1 MAAMANRVHA
11 ARGDKAAFF
20 WRRGA
25 AALAMLLA
33 LASAPLAPASTPTF
47 GGPGER
53 FADVEIKTI
62 PVAEGIHMLEGVGGN
77 IAVSVGPDGV
87 LMVDDQFAPLSER
100 IAAAID
106 RLGGGLPTYVIN
118 THHHGDHVGGNAF
131 FGREG
136 AILAHDNVRARLIA
150 GEAPAEELPI
160 ITFRERLR
168 LFFNGDEVVVLHLP
182 PSHTDGDV
190 VVWFKKAGVIH
201 LGDLLF
207 NGRFPFVDV
216 EGGGSVDGLIANLRE
231 MLGWLPEDIRVIPG
245 HGPLAGTA
253 EVREALNVIEQSQAM
268 VRAAVAEGALEELK
282 QNGFGRWQDWGSDII
297 SEQRWIEI
305 ILESDAAKGD

>member
-25 AALAMLLA
+25 MALAMLLA

-231 MLGWLPEDIRVIPG
+231 MLGWLPEDTRVIPG

-253 EVREALNVIEQSQAM
+253 EVREALNVIEESQAM

>member
-1 MAAMANRVHA
+1 MTAMANRVQG
-11 ARGDKAAFF
+11 ARGSAAAFS
-20 WRRGA
+20 A
-25 AALAMLLA
+25 LLALASALLA
-33 LASAPLAPASTPTF
+33 LASAPLALASAPSF

-62 PVAEGIHMLEGVGGN
+62 PVTEGISMLEGVGGN
-77 IAVSVGPDGV
+77 IGVSVGPDGV

-118 THHHGDHVGGNAF
+118 THYHGDHVGGNAF

-136 AILAHDNVRARLIA
+136 AVLAHDNVRVRLIA
-150 GEAPAEELPI
+150 GETPADALPI

-182 PSHTDGDV
+182 RSHTDGDA

-201 LGDLLF
+201 LGDMLF

-216 EGGGSVDGLIANLRE
+216 AGGGSVDGLIANLRK
-231 MLGWLPEDIRVIPG
+231 MLRRLPEDIRVIPG
-245 HGPLAGTA
+245 HGPLAGIA
-253 EVREALNVIEQSQAM
+253 EVREAIDVIEESQAM

-282 QNGFGRWQDWGSDII
+282 QNGFGRWQDWGSGII

-305 ILESDAAKGD
+305 IVESDAAKGD